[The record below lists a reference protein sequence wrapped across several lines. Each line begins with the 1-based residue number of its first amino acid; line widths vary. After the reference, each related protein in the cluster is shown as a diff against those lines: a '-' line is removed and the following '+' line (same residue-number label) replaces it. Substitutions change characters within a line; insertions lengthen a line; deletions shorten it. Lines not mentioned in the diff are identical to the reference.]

1 MDEFGSPILGGVN
14 AVRRTVSSSMF
25 APRQPQRQP
34 DSITTNLL
42 SQQSLQLTSVSQQL
56 ERISTQV
63 TSLNSSLSGVKEN
76 LAISDQLERQ
86 REAENRKRER
96 ILAEQGLREG
106 KESQLENKI
115 QNALVQPLQKIA
127 VKTQSTLGN
136 LQKFFLILAGGW
148 LTQVGIDIIQAQ
160 VEGNTDKLNQLKQKF
175 VNGLLVIGGTVTA
188 LSIGLKNSFRLL
200 GTLAG
205 SISRVAFGGVLRVTL
220 GGLRRLFSAIAAN
233 ALGSAV
239 GNFLTRGI
247 GRTAANI
254 TTTAATTAATAGL
267 GMSTTKKGRKMLRK
281 GFRKIT
287 KVFSPGSSGKIDPSK
302 MDPTKTVGEIMDEGV
317 KNTKKIP
324 TKKGFLSGIRNRA
337 GNIGKKI
344 VKTGDNI
351 VNPVKNMIAKFFNK
365 LPGKNILN
373 KLLSTVGI
381 KGGLKPLFKK
391 FGGPVF
397 GLVLSLASGD
407 SIGKALAGVAG
418 YAATSAVLAK
428 LLSPIALLP
437 IPGARLLYGALIF
450 GGALFGESKVRQ
462 LYDGLMGMFGG
473 GKESKTENNE
483 IKPNANLD
491 SPIEGMKFN
500 NQNNEEDSSSL
511 INPIKSKTSDTA
523 SEISDVDEGQPAI
536 IDIPLSQS
544 DSTVDGVGN
553 ENVKSDSATV
563 PKIFF
568 DDQNP
573 HTLYG
578 AATYGVG
585 N

>member
-1 MDEFGSPILGGVN
+1 MDEFGSPISGGVN

-175 VNGLLVIGGTVTA
+175 VNGLLVIGGTITA

-205 SISRVAFGGVLRVTL
+205 SISRVAFGGALRVTL

-239 GNFLTRGI
+239 GNFLTRRI
-247 GRTAANI
+247 GRPLSNV
-254 TTTAATTAATAGL
+254 ATTALTAAGTAGV

-287 KVFSPGSSGKIDPSK
+287 KVFSPGSGKIDPSK
-302 MDPTKTVGEIMDEGV
+302 MDPSKMVEEIAEGGV

-381 KGGLKPLFKK
+381 KGGLRPLFKK

-397 GLVLSLASGD
+397 SLVVSLATGD
-407 SIGKALAGVAG
+407 SIGKALAGLAG
-418 YAATSAVLAK
+418 YMATSAVLAK
-428 LLSPIALLP
+428 LLFPIAALP

-450 GGALFGESKVRQ
+450 GGSLFGESKVRQ

-483 IKPNANLD
+483 LKPNANLD
-491 SPIEGMKFN
+491 SPIEGIKFN

-544 DSTVDGVGN
+544 ETTVDGIGG
-553 ENVKSDSATV
+553 ENVKSDAATV

>member
-1 MDEFGSPILGGVN
+1 MDEFGSPISGGVN

-25 APRQPQRQP
+25 VPRQPQREP
-34 DSITTNLL
+34 DTVTTNLL
-42 SQQSLQLTSVSQQL
+42 SQQSLQLTNVSQQL
-56 ERISTQV
+56 EKISTQIS
-63 TSLNSSLSGVKEN
+63 SLNFSLSGVKEN
-76 LAISDQLERQ
+76 LAISDQLDRQ

-106 KESQLENKI
+106 KESELENKI

-160 VEGNTDKLNQLKQKF
+160 VEGNTEKLNQLKQKF

-200 GTLAG
+200 GVFAG
-205 SISRVAFGGVLRVTL
+205 SISRVAFSGVLRVTL

-239 GNFLTRGI
+239 GNFLSRGI

-267 GMSTTKKGRKMLRK
+267 GMTATKKGRKMLRK

-302 MDPTKTVGEIMDEGV
+302 MDPSKTVEEIAEGGV
-317 KNTKKIP
+317 KNTKKIA
-324 TKKGFLSGIRNRA
+324 TKKGFLSGIKNRA

-344 VKTGDNI
+344 VKAGENV
-351 VNPVKNMIAKFFNK
+351 VNPVKNLISKFFNK
-365 LPGKNILN
+365 LPGKNILT
-373 KLLSTVGI
+373 KLLSAIGI
-381 KGGLKPLFKK
+381 KGGLKPILKK
-391 FGGPVF
+391 FGGPVIS
-397 GLVLSLASGD
+397 LVLSLASGD
-407 SIGKALAGVAG
+407 SLGKALAGLAG
-418 YAATSAVLAK
+418 YAATAAILAK
-428 LLSPIALLP
+428 FLSPIALLP

-450 GGALFGESKVRQ
+450 GGSLFGESKVRQ
-462 LYDGLMGMFGG
+462 LYDGIMGMFGG
-473 GKESKTENNE
+473 GKESKTDDNE
-483 IKPNANLD
+483 LKPNTNLD
-491 SPIEGMKFN
+491 GPIEGIKFN

-523 SEISDVDEGQPAI
+523 SEISDINEGQPAI
-536 IDIPLSQS
+536 VDIPLSQPETAS
-544 DSTVDGVGN
+544 GGGGETM
-553 ENVKSDSATV
+553 KSDAVTV

>member
-1 MDEFGSPILGGVN
+1 MDEFGSPISGGVN

-175 VNGLLVIGGTVTA
+175 VNGLLVIGGTITA

-205 SISRVAFGGVLRVTL
+205 SISRVAFGGALRVTL

-233 ALGSAV
+233 ALGSAL
-239 GNFLTRGI
+239 GNFLTRQI
-247 GRTAANI
+247 GRPLSNV
-254 TTTAATTAATAGL
+254 ATTALTAAGTAGV

-287 KVFSPGSSGKIDPSK
+287 KVFSGSGKIDPSK
-302 MDPTKTVGEIMDEGV
+302 MDPSKMVEEIAEGGV

-373 KLLSTVGI
+373 KLLSSVGI
-381 KGGLKPLFKK
+381 KGGLRPLFKK

-397 GLVLSLASGD
+397 SLVVSLATGD
-407 SIGKALAGVAG
+407 SIGKALAGLAG
-418 YAATSAVLAK
+418 YMATSAVLAK
-428 LLSPIALLP
+428 LLAPIALLP

-450 GGALFGESKVRQ
+450 GGSLFGESKVRQ

-483 IKPNANLD
+483 LKPNANLD
-491 SPIEGMKFN
+491 SPIEGIKFN

-536 IDIPLSQS
+536 IDIPLSKS
-544 DSTVDGVGN
+544 ETTVDGIGG
-553 ENVKSDSATV
+553 ENVKSDAATV